1 MVFKTQWCK
10 QMQDSLR
17 LSGEFKDLSEKELHE
32 VVLKIFDKHF
42 TDQPAL
48 IYNDYEEEVM
58 KTSLAQCL
66 DWIEAENPT
75 IAESGVFFYQ
85 KSKKRNLNVEII
97 KEEMLDARSKHK
109 KEMFQARKAGDVI
122 LEMVKKN
129 QQLNDKKAAN
139 SGYGA
144 EGQSSSFLYNAHS
157 AMSVTAS
164 GRGQLSTAGQ
174 CNENLMAD
182 SVKFMNMDEFF
193 VYVRNILS
201 DRPTWA
207 FNVDDVID
215 IIPTKKMFMER
226 MVRKFKRES
235 DCNKDLVESVWENL
249 DREEKIRVYY
259 KSNLRI
265 FLLNKKVTDIYRKIV
280 TCGEPLVNPNNVPEK
295 MQKWV
300 YMLTDLTTE
309 FVNYR
314 HGVFRY
320 EDRTKFEKRAAT
332 PVMDELIA

>member
-1 MVFKTQWCK
+1 MHFKTMWCR
-10 QMQDSLR
+10 QMYDSLR
-17 LSGEFKDLSEKELHE
+17 LSGKFKDVPEDKLRG

-42 TDQPAL
+42 VDQPAL

-66 DWIEAENPT
+66 DWIEVENPT

-97 KEEMLDARSKHK
+97 KEEMLDARTVHK
-109 KEMFQARKAGDVI
+109 AEMYQARKAGDAI

-144 EGQSSSFLYNAHS
+144 EGQSSSFLYNPHS

-164 GRGQLSTAGQ
+164 GRGQLSTACQ

-182 SVKFMNMDEFF
+182 NVKFMNMDEFF

-201 DRPTWA
+201 DAPTWQ
-207 FNVDDVID
+207 FKVDEVID
-215 IIPTKKMFMER
+215 IMPSKKMFMDR
-226 MVRKFKRES
+226 MIRKFKYEP
-235 DCNKDLVESVWENL
+235 DCDVELVEGVWDTL
-249 DREEKIRVYY
+249 TREEKIRVYY
-259 KSNLRI
+259 KSNLRD
-265 FLLNKKVTDIYRKIV
+265 FLLNTKLKNIYKKII
-280 TCGEPLVNPNNVPEK
+280 TCGEPLINPNKVPEK
-295 MQKWV
+295 MQKWIFL
-300 YMLTDLTTE
+300 LTDLTTE